1 MNHTSDAS
9 RQYRMDSSVP
19 QYATNA
25 SSSRPAFVHGAT
37 HREETASAVQSSA
50 VPSNFEPVVTA
61 VGPFGRR

>member
-19 QYATNA
+19 QYVKNDT
-25 SSSRPAFVHGAT
+25 SSRPAFVQGAA
-37 HREETASAVQSSA
+37 HREDIASAVQSSA

-61 VGPFGRR
+61 AGPFSRR